1 MRVKLHDIGGSVMIH
16 HVSLG
21 TNDAERAVRFY
32 DPVLAVIGMSRQS
45 MEGGSVG
52 YGSAAHEYLFALEKP
67 VDGKPAT
74 VGNGVHIAFAA
85 AHRKVVDEFYRIA
98 LANGGTDGGAPG
110 LRPRYDGNYYGAFV
124 HDLDGNKIEVV
135 TYSAS

>member
-1 MRVKLHDIGGSVMIH
+1 
-16 HVSLG
+16 
-21 TNDAERAVRFY
+21 
-32 DPVLAVIGMSRQS
+32 

-67 VDGKPAT
+67 VDGREAT
-74 VGNGVHIAFAA
+74 AGNGVHIAFAA
-85 AHRKVVDEFYRIA
+85 AHRNVVDEFYRVA

>member
-1 MRVKLHDIGGSVMIH
+1 MIH

-21 TNDAERAVRFY
+21 TNDAERATRFY
-32 DPVLAVIGMSRQS
+32 DPVLAVVGVSRQS

-74 VGNGVHIAFAA
+74 AGNGAHIALAA
-85 AHRKVVDEFYRIA
+85 AHRHLVDEFYRVA

-110 LRPRYDGNYYGAFV
+110 LRPRYDGNYYGALV
-124 HDLDGNKIEVV
+124 HDPDGNNIEVV